1 MADYTVEHYKVD
13 TGTWISLD
21 RPGGGY
27 VPLGASDKAT
37 ATAARRI
44 PRNRFAG
51 E

>member
-13 TGTWISLD
+13 TGTWISYG
-21 RPGGGY
+21 RSGGGH
-27 VPLGASDKAT
+27 VPLEASDKAT
-37 ATAARRI
+37 AIAALGI